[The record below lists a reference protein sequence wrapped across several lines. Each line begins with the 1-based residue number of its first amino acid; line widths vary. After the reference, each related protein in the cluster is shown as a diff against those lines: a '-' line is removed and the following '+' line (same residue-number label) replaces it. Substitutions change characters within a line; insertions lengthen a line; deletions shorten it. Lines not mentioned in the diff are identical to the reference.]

1 MDHRRESPGR
11 DLLSEVERL
20 ERRARRI
27 TDRYTW
33 KRLAVFVALFIWLG
47 RASVLEGEVTAPVY
61 FGLWTAVMIGCWT
74 ASGWLL
80 DLPKL
85 LFPNVPAFQH
95 LRRPAPRAA
104 RHHVG

>member
-33 KRLAVFVALFIWLG
+33 KRLAVFAALFIWLS
-47 RASVLEGEVTAPVY
+47 RASVLEGEVTASVY

-74 ASGWLL
+74 ASGRLL

-85 LFPNVPAFQH
+85 LFPNVTAFQH
-95 LRRPAPRAA
+95 LRRPVPRVE
-104 RHHVG
+104 RHSIG

>member
-1 MDHRRESPGR
+1 MDHRRQSPGR

-33 KRLAVFVALFIWLG
+33 KRLAVFAGLFIWLSH
-47 RASVLEGEVTAPVY
+47 ASVLVGEVAAPVY
-61 FGLWTAVMIGCWT
+61 FGLWTTVMIGCWT
-74 ASGWLL
+74 ASGLLL

-85 LFPNVPAFQH
+85 LFPNVKAFQH
-95 LRRPAPRAA
+95 LRRPAPRVE
-104 RHHVG
+104 RHSVG

>member
-1 MDHRRESPGR
+1 MDHRRERPGR
-11 DLLSEVERL
+11 DFLSEVERL

-27 TDRYTW
+27 TDRYIW
-33 KRLAVFVALFIWLG
+33 KRVAVFAGLFIWLS
-47 RASVLEGEVTAPVY
+47 RAYVLEGEVTAAVY

-85 LFPNVPAFQH
+85 LFPNVTAFQH
-95 LRRPAPRAA
+95 LRRPAPRVE